1 MSNSDIPSEIA
12 EYVSRCVEGV
22 EGTLPFSKRTVS
34 LEGAYYSKVSKNYIT
49 GSGIV
54 VKQDANTLSR
64 KAKDNV
70 AIRFSISDGHHSIDC
85 IAHDANIEYLPGGK
99 SPADLTEIMRVV
111 DDSMKNGSR
120 ISFSGKYHSVENKL
134 IFVVDTLQGLKNQ
147 NKSLMTEHQLQ
158 TFLTLCKK
166 HKTSPLQLMLRED
179 TLWGELYAKD
189 YLKKAIMLFCLSPY
203 DKKQMLHIGIVAS
216 VGEGKDH
223 MIEKVV
229 QPLVKC
235 GMASSGKLCTIP
247 GLFGAMNGDDINSIE
262 LGLIPKHNNE
272 RIAVSEFQTW
282 NEEVFGELM
291 NTMANG
297 YFTMQKGQVD
307 TRRDAFTN
315 MLFLGNPPHYFDEDN
330 HDKREMLAAFGEY
343 TYQIVSRLTLIFTE
357 MSLAGEDAEKHIR
370 NIMLMDAEGMFDN
383 GETKKAMEIWRN
395 FFREYLAKVSG
406 LDPKFGKLMP
416 TLDSTFNEM
425 KDRPQ
430 YQTAFLSRAQ
440 NDYRKYQEFINLVK
454 SFAKL
459 DGSDR
464 ITVGHLMQARQLFE
478 KSLSTL
484 TEEFPMKAMAAGVD
498 TELLTVYEIAKAD
511 RIIYNT
517 KADLK
522 KISGMSSDQINK
534 LISMGALD
542 AMSDGSLAIRL
553 DFDWEGGG
561 ANE

>member
-1 MSNSDIPSEIA
+1 MSKSDIPSEIT
-12 EYVSRCVEGV
+12 EYVRRCVDGI
-22 EGTLPFSKRTVS
+22 EGTLPFSERTVS
-34 LEGAYYSKVSKNYIT
+34 LESAYYSKVTKQYVT

-64 KAKDNV
+64 KAKDKV
-70 AIRFSISDGHHSIDC
+70 AIRFSISDGHHGIDC
-85 IAHDANIEYLPGGK
+85 IAHDANIEYLPAGK
-99 SPADLTEIMRVV
+99 GPAELTEIMRIV

-120 ISFSGKYHSVENKL
+120 ISFSGKYHTVENKL
-134 IFVVDTLQGLKNQ
+134 IFVIDSLQGLKDE
-147 NKSLMTEHQLQ
+147 NKSLMNGHQLQ
-158 TFLTLCKK
+158 TFLNLCKK

-179 TLWGELYAKD
+179 TLWGELYAKE
-189 YLKKAIMLFCLSPY
+189 YLKKAIMLFCLSPA
-203 DKKQMLHIGIVAS
+203 DKKEMLHIGIVAS

-315 MLFLGNPPHYFDEDN
+315 MLFLGNPPHYYDEDN

-357 MSLAGEDAEKHIR
+357 MSLAGPDAEKHIR
-370 NIMLMDAEGMFDN
+370 NIMLMDAEGLFTSGD
-383 GETKKAMEIWRN
+383 TKEAMLMWRN
-395 FFREYLAKVSG
+395 FFREYLSKVSG
-406 LDPKFGKLMP
+406 LDPLFGKLMP

-430 YQTAFLSRAQ
+430 YQSAFLSRSQ

-459 DGSDR
+459 DGSGT

-478 KSLSTL
+478 KSLATL
-484 TEEFPMKAMAAGVD
+484 TEEFPMRAMAAGVD
-498 TELLTVYEIAKAD
+498 TELLTMYEIAKAD
-511 RIIYNT
+511 RVIYNS
-517 KADLK
+517 KQEIK
-522 KISGMSSDQINK
+522 KVTGMNKEQLDK

-542 AMSDGSLAIRL
+542 AMSDGSLAVRL
-553 DFDWEGGG
+553 DFNWEGGG
-561 ANE
+561 SNE

>member
-1 MSNSDIPSEIA
+1 MN
-12 EYVSRCVEGV
+12 
-22 EGTLPFSKRTVS
+22 
-34 LEGAYYSKVSKNYIT
+34 
-49 GSGIV
+49 
-54 VKQDANTLSR
+54 
-64 KAKDNV
+64 
-70 AIRFSISDGHHSIDC
+70 
-85 IAHDANIEYLPGGK
+85 
-99 SPADLTEIMRVV
+99 
-111 DDSMKNGSR
+111 
-120 ISFSGKYHSVENKL
+120 
-134 IFVVDTLQGLKNQ
+134 
-147 NKSLMTEHQLQ
+147 EHQLQ
-158 TFLTLCKK
+158 TFLSLCKK

-179 TLWGELYAKD
+179 TLWGELYAKE
-189 YLKKAIMLFCLSPY
+189 YLKKAIMLFCLSPS
-203 DKKQMLHIGIVAS
+203 DKKEMLHMGIVAS

-247 GLFGAMNGDDINSIE
+247 GLFGAMHGDDINSIE

-272 RIAVSEFQTW
+272 RIAISEFQTW

-297 YFTMQKGQVD
+297 YFTLLKGQVD

-315 MLFLGNPPHYFDEDN
+315 MLFLGNPPHYYDADN

-357 MSLAGEDAEKHIR
+357 MSLAGSDAEKNIR
-370 NIMLMDAEGMFDN
+370 NIMLMDAEGLFAS
-383 GETKKAMEIWRN
+383 GETQESILIWRN
-395 FFREYLAKVSG
+395 FFREYLSKVSG
-406 LDPKFGKLMP
+406 LDPHFGKLTP

-430 YQTAFLSRAQ
+430 YQSAFLSRSQ
-440 NDYRKYQEFINLVK
+440 NDYRKYQQFINLVK

-459 DGSDR
+459 DGSDT

-478 KSLSTL
+478 KSLATL
-484 TEEFPMKAMAAGVD
+484 TEEFPMRAMAAGVD
-498 TELLTVYEIAKAD
+498 TELLTIYEIAKAD

-517 KADLK
+517 KQELK
-522 KISGMSSDQINK
+522 KVTGMNKKQLDK

-542 AMSDGSLAIRL
+542 AMSDGSYAVRL
-553 DFDWEGGG
+553 DFNWEGGG
-561 ANE
+561 SSD

>member
-1 MSNSDIPSEIA
+1 MSKSDIPSEIT
-12 EYVSRCVEGV
+12 EYVKRCVDGI
-22 EGTLPFSKRTVS
+22 EGTLPFAKRTVT
-34 LEGAYYSKVSKNYIT
+34 LEAAYYSKVTKQYVT

-64 KAKDNV
+64 KAKDKV
-70 AIRFSISDGHHSIDC
+70 AIRFSISDGYHGIDC
-85 IAHDANIEYLPGGK
+85 MAHDANLEYLPAGK
-99 SPADLTEIMRVV
+99 GPHELTEIMRVV

-120 ISFSGKYHSVENKL
+120 ISFSGKYHTVENKL
-134 IFVVDTLQGLKNQ
+134 IFVIDTLQGLKNE
-147 NKSLMTEHQLQ
+147 NRSLMNEHQLK
-158 TFLTLCKK
+158 TFLSLCKK
-166 HKTSPLQLMLRED
+166 HRTTPLQLMLRED
-179 TLWGELYAKD
+179 TLWGELYAKE
-189 YLKKAIMLFCLSPY
+189 YLKKAIMLFCLSPAN
-203 DKKQMLHIGIVAS
+203 KKEMLHIGIVAS

-223 MIEKVV
+223 MIEKIV

-272 RIAVSEFQTW
+272 RIAISEFQTW
-282 NEEVFGELM
+282 SEEVFGELM

-315 MLFLGNPPHYFDEDN
+315 MLFLGNPPHYYDEDN
-330 HDKREMLAAFGEY
+330 HDKREMLAAFGAY

-357 MSLAGEDAEKHIR
+357 MSLAGPDAEKQIR
-370 NIMLMDAEGMFDN
+370 NIMLMDAEGLF
-383 GETKKAMEIWRN
+383 ETGDTQELMIMWRN
-395 FFREYLAKVSG
+395 FFREYLYKVSG
-406 LDPKFGKLMP
+406 LAPTIGKLTP

-430 YQTAFLSRAQ
+430 YKSAFLSRSQ
-440 NDYRKYQEFINLVK
+440 NDYRKYQQFMNLVK

-459 DGSDR
+459 DGSDN

-478 KSLSTL
+478 KSLATI
-484 TEEFPMKAMAAGVD
+484 TEEFPMRAMAAGVD
-498 TELLTVYEIAKAD
+498 TELLTMYEIAKAD
-511 RIIYNT
+511 RIIYNS
-517 KADLK
+517 KQELK
-522 KISGMSSDQINK
+522 KVTGMNKKQLDK

-542 AMSDGSLAIRL
+542 AMSDGSYAVRL
-553 DFDWEGGG
+553 DFNWEGGG
-561 ANE
+561 HND

>member
-1 MSNSDIPSEIA
+1 M
-12 EYVSRCVEGV
+12 
-22 EGTLPFSKRTVS
+22 
-34 LEGAYYSKVSKNYIT
+34 
-49 GSGIV
+49 
-54 VKQDANTLSR
+54 
-64 KAKDNV
+64 
-70 AIRFSISDGHHSIDC
+70 
-85 IAHDANIEYLPGGK
+85 
-99 SPADLTEIMRVV
+99 
-111 DDSMKNGSR
+111 
-120 ISFSGKYHSVENKL
+120 
-134 IFVVDTLQGLKNQ
+134 
-147 NKSLMTEHQLQ
+147 
-158 TFLTLCKK
+158 
-166 HKTSPLQLMLRED
+166 
-179 TLWGELYAKD
+179 
-189 YLKKAIMLFCLSPY
+189 
-203 DKKQMLHIGIVAS
+203 
-216 VGEGKDH
+216 
-223 MIEKVV
+223 
-229 QPLVKC
+229 
-235 GMASSGKLCTIP
+235 
-247 GLFGAMNGDDINSIE
+247 
-262 LGLIPKHNNE
+262 GLIPKHNNE

-315 MLFLGNPPHYFDEDN
+315 MLFLGNPPHYFDEEN

-370 NIMLMDAEGMFDN
+370 NIMLMDAEGMFDD
-383 GETKKAMEIWRN
+383 GDTKEAMEIWRN

-478 KSLSTL
+478 KSLATL

-522 KISGMSSDQINK
+522 KISGMSSEQINK

-542 AMSDGSLAIRL
+542 SMSDGSLAIRL

-561 ANE
+561 NND

>member
-1 MSNSDIPSEIA
+1 MSKSDIPSEIT
-12 EYVSRCVEGV
+12 EYVKRCVDGI
-22 EGTLPFSKRTVS
+22 EGTLPFAKRTVT
-34 LEGAYYSKVSKNYIT
+34 LEAAYYSKVTKQYVT

-64 KAKDNV
+64 KAKDKV
-70 AIRFSISDGHHSIDC
+70 AIRFSISDGYHGIDC
-85 IAHDANIEYLPGGK
+85 MAHDANLEYLPAGK
-99 SPADLTEIMRVV
+99 GPHELTEIMRVV

-120 ISFSGKYHSVENKL
+120 ISFSGKYHTVENKL
-134 IFVVDTLQGLKNQ
+134 IFVIDTLQGLKNE
-147 NKSLMTEHQLQ
+147 NRSLMNEHQLK
-158 TFLTLCKK
+158 TFLSLCKK
-166 HKTSPLQLMLRED
+166 HRTTPLQLMLRED
-179 TLWGELYAKD
+179 TLWGELYAKE
-189 YLKKAIMLFCLSPY
+189 YLKKAIMLFCLSPAN
-203 DKKQMLHIGIVAS
+203 KKEMLHIGIVAS

-272 RIAVSEFQTW
+272 RIAISEFQTW
-282 NEEVFGELM
+282 SEEVFGELM

-315 MLFLGNPPHYFDEDN
+315 MLFLGNPPHYYDEDN
-330 HDKREMLAAFGEY
+330 HDKREMLAAFGAY

-357 MSLAGEDAEKHIR
+357 MSLAGPDAEKQIR
-370 NIMLMDAEGMFDN
+370 NIMLMDAEGLF
-383 GETKKAMEIWRN
+383 ETGDTQELMIMWRN
-395 FFREYLAKVSG
+395 FFREYLYKVSG
-406 LDPKFGKLMP
+406 LAPTIGKLTP

-430 YQTAFLSRAQ
+430 YKSAFLSRSQ
-440 NDYRKYQEFINLVK
+440 NDYRKYQQFMNLVK

-459 DGSDR
+459 DGSDN

-478 KSLSTL
+478 KSLATI
-484 TEEFPMKAMAAGVD
+484 TEEFPMRAMAAGVD
-498 TELLTVYEIAKAD
+498 TELLTMYEIAKAD
-511 RIIYNT
+511 RIIYNS
-517 KADLK
+517 KQELK
-522 KISGMSSDQINK
+522 KVTGMNKKQLDK

-542 AMSDGSLAIRL
+542 AMSDGSYAVRL
-553 DFDWEGGG
+553 DFNWEGGG
-561 ANE
+561 RND

>member
-1 MSNSDIPSEIA
+1 MSKSDIPSEIT
-12 EYVSRCVEGV
+12 EYVKRCVDGI
-22 EGTLPFSKRTVS
+22 EGTLPFAKRTVT
-34 LEGAYYSKVSKNYIT
+34 LEAAYYSKVTKQYVT

-64 KAKDNV
+64 KAKDKV
-70 AIRFSISDGHHSIDC
+70 AIRFSISDGYHGIDC
-85 IAHDANIEYLPGGK
+85 MAHDANLEYLPAGK
-99 SPADLTEIMRVV
+99 GPHELTEIMRVV

-120 ISFSGKYHSVENKL
+120 ISFSGKYHTVENKL
-134 IFVVDTLQGLKNQ
+134 IFVIDTLQGLKNE
-147 NKSLMTEHQLQ
+147 NRSLMNEHQLK
-158 TFLTLCKK
+158 TFLSLCKK
-166 HKTSPLQLMLRED
+166 HRTTPLQLMLRED
-179 TLWGELYAKD
+179 TLWGELYAKE
-189 YLKKAIMLFCLSPY
+189 YLKKAIMLFCLSPAN
-203 DKKQMLHIGIVAS
+203 KKEMLHIGIVAS

-272 RIAVSEFQTW
+272 RIAISEFQTW
-282 NEEVFGELM
+282 SEEVFGELM

-315 MLFLGNPPHYFDEDN
+315 MLFLGNPPHYYDEDN
-330 HDKREMLAAFGEY
+330 HDKREMLAAFGAY

-357 MSLAGEDAEKHIR
+357 MSLAGPDAEKQIR
-370 NIMLMDAEGMFDN
+370 NIMLMDAEGLF
-383 GETKKAMEIWRN
+383 ETGDTQELMIMWRN
-395 FFREYLAKVSG
+395 FFREYLYKVSG
-406 LDPKFGKLMP
+406 LAPTIGKLTP

-430 YQTAFLSRAQ
+430 YKSAFLSRSQ
-440 NDYRKYQEFINLVK
+440 NDYRKYQQFMNLVK

-459 DGSDR
+459 DGSDN

-478 KSLSTL
+478 KSLATI
-484 TEEFPMKAMAAGVD
+484 TEEFPMRAMAAGVD
-498 TELLTVYEIAKAD
+498 TELLTMYEIAKAD
-511 RIIYNT
+511 RIIYNS
-517 KADLK
+517 KQELK
-522 KISGMSSDQINK
+522 KVTGMNKKQLDK

-542 AMSDGSLAIRL
+542 AMSDGSYAVRL
-553 DFDWEGGG
+553 DFNWEGGG
-561 ANE
+561 HND